1 MLSHEA
7 ETQTALENF
16 NRHAWTLFFDWILSL
31 DSISS
36 MQSFESVYSKDDD
49 SVSKTTGALI
59 RAVVCQRACMY
70 RTAMYTEMMAI
81 DQDLINLLN

>member
-1 MLSHEA
+1 
-7 ETQTALENF
+7 
-16 NRHAWTLFFDWILSL
+16 
-31 DSISS
+31 